1 MKKYPV
7 IYMTAID
14 DSNRNKYISSIK
26 TVIKS
31 PIGEIKSQIEN
42 SLPVLKCDY
51 ISYLEKL
58 EVLYSLGIQFKL
70 LGATLTIFEDG
81 REISLVIVKNQIELH
96 KKIWNK

>member
-42 SLPVLKCDY
+42 GLPVLKCDY
-51 ISYLEKL
+51 ISYLE
-58 EVLYSLGIQFKL
+58 
-70 LGATLTIFEDG
+70 
-81 REISLVIVKNQIELH
+81 
-96 KKIWNK
+96 

>member
-31 PIGEIKSQIEN
+31 PIGEIKN

-51 ISYLEKL
+51 ISYLEEL